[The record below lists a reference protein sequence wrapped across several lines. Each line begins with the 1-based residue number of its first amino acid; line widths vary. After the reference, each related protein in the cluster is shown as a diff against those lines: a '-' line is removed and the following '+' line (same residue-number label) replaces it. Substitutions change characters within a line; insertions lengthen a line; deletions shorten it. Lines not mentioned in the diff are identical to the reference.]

1 MIMPDAIRDDI
12 KDRLWAAADSLR
24 WSTLSDVERAQHYE
38 LWTRDPLIGGR
49 LGHFMDPR
57 KVRVYIKDSLVKP
70 YERSRLS
77 LLEGDVWRLL
87 SFPNPGPH
95 AQRYI
100 KPHGRRLQD
109 GKIICWGKS
118 RDWKLILMAVFER
131 SQARPGSEAFGAVLL
146 ESGRTAD
153 EHQRRLIREAAS
165 RLGIGKLAWLDQVP
179 R

>member
-1 MIMPDAIRDDI
+1 MIPDAIRDEI

-24 WSTLSDVERAQHYE
+24 WSTLSDAERARYYG

-57 KVRVYIKDSLVKP
+57 KVRVYIKDSLIKP
-70 YERSRLS
+70 YEHSRLS
-77 LLEGDVWRLL
+77 RLESDVWRLL
-87 SFPNPGPH
+87 SFPKPGPH
-95 AQRYI
+95 AQRYV

-109 GKIICWGKS
+109 GKIVCWGKS

-131 SQARPGSEAFGAVLL
+131 SQARPGAEPYGAVLV
-146 ESGRTAD
+146 ESGRTSD
-153 EHQRRLIREAAS
+153 EHRRQLIREAAS
-165 RLGIGKLAWLDQVP
+165 RLGIRKLAWLDQAL